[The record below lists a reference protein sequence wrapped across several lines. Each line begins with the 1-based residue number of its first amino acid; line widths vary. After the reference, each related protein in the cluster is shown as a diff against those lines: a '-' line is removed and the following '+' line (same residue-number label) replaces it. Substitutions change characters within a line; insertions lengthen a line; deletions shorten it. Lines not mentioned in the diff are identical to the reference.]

1 MLGILPKR
9 GSDKVNKGEFTDK
22 LSTETGLSKK
32 DVRMALNA
40 VIDLIPEY
48 RASNEDVL
56 LNGFGKVEA
65 RVGRESKRLNP
76 LTQKRIAVPKNV
88 VPVFK
93 PGKNPRKHCYEEP
106 KGGKRRIW
114 LQDQETRLVQE
125 HAGARLDRSRQCID
139 QKNGKSPELAV
150 RATWTF
156 VPNDSV
162 A

>member
-65 RVGRESKRLNP
+65 RARKESKRINP
-76 LTQKRIAVPKNV
+76 QTQERITVPKKV
-88 VPVFK
+88 VPAFR
-93 PGKNPRKHCYEEP
+93 PGKNLKDIVARKLKAVKDGVGLEA
-106 KGGKRRIW
+106 K
-114 LQDQETRLVQE
+114 
-125 HAGARLDRSRQCID
+125 AGR
-139 QKNGKSPELAV
+139 
-150 RATWTF
+150 
-156 VPNDSV
+156 
-162 A
+162 